1 MTTEKRTALV
11 IDDDP
16 DIVALLQVLLESRA
30 FEVEVLSDGIQ
41 AVDVERDYDVILL
54 DMKMPVFDGE
64 RLADYW
70 GLTRPELLARVIVLS
85 GFSAWTRGRSLPIFA
100 VVRKPFDYDQ
110 LLDVV
115 EQCAAQTRDRTAVR
129 NSHARAN

>member
-1 MTTEKRTALV
+1 LTEEKRTALV

-16 DIVALLQVLLESRA
+16 DIAELLRVLLESRGFA
-30 FEVEVLSDGIQ
+30 VEILSDGIQ
-41 AVDVERDYDVILL
+41 AVDVARDYDVVLL

-70 GLTRPELLARVIVLS
+70 GVTRPELLSRVIVLS
-85 GFSAWTRGRSLPIFA
+85 AFSGWMRGRSLPIFA
-100 VVRKPFDYDQ
+100 VVRKPFDYGN

-115 EQCAAQTRDRTAVR
+115 EQCAAQTQDRTPV
-129 NSHARAN
+129 